1 MISPEKLRRYPFF
14 GFLTDKEFD
23 KVATVAEQV
32 EWETGEAIFGIGDDA
47 KWLFFLE
54 EGYIDLHYSVMDEI
68 DNTLRKDFYIGE
80 INPGEPFGHSSMLGA
95 RIYTATAVA
104 TKPSTG
110 MRIEAK
116 KLLALVEE
124 DSALGAKMMQ
134 QVARAIFERLD
145 HVRVQWAAASN

>member
-1 MISPEKLRRYPFF
+1 M
-14 GFLTDKEFD
+14 
-23 KVATVAEQV
+23 
-32 EWETGEAIFGIGDDA
+32 
-47 KWLFFLE
+47 
-54 EGYIDLHYSVMDEI
+54 
-68 DNTLRKDFYIGE
+68 
-80 INPGEPFGHSSMLGA
+80 
-95 RIYTATAVA
+95 A

-116 KLLALVEE
+116 QLLALVEE